1 MFVGIDF
8 GTTNSAI
15 AVLENTPASTAEA
28 RVVPMPPMPE
38 GDGEPASTLR
48 SILAFDGKHRDRQKK
63 VIPLVGQEAIAA
75 YLEDDT
81 ECRLLQSFKSYLTS
95 RQFTGASLFNTTY
108 SLEDL
113 IALMVSRLRT
123 MASAH
128 GGGDLRHVVAGRPVR
143 FVSEGGANEED
154 YAVSRLHQAFAKA
167 GVEHL
172 ELEYEPIAAAYYY
185 ERSLDHD
192 ETVLVADFGGGT
204 SDFCLMRL
212 GPGRDRS
219 RPRDA
224 ILGTGGVGNA
234 GDALDRRIVDNGL
247 ARHFGKDLT
256 YNSDGKELPMPAWLF
271 GKFSRWHHINFLNI
285 PSTRRMLRD
294 IQRHTAQSDE
304 IENLLALIEEN
315 LGYHL
320 FRAVEQVKIGLSQG
334 EQAEF
339 RFEHGPMSLRQVI
352 ERRDFERWIA
362 PELAEIEECL
372 DGLLTQTGLAPTD
385 VDRVFMTGGTS
396 LVPAVR
402 GIFARRFGFERLSS
416 GGEFV
421 SVATGLAYRAR
432 EVFAEIR

>member
-15 AVLENTPASTAEA
+15 ALLAAGQDDA
-28 RVVPMPPMPE
+28 HIVPMPPMPG
-38 GDGEPASTLR
+38 GDGEAASTLR
-48 SILAFDGKHRDRQKK
+48 SLLAFDGKHRDDRKQ
-63 VIPLVGQEAIAA
+63 VVPLVGQEAIAA

-81 ECRLLQSFKSYLTS
+81 DCRLLQSFKSYLTS
-95 RQFTGASLFNTTY
+95 RLFTGASLFNVTY

-113 IALMVSRLRT
+113 IALMVTRLRT
-123 MASAH
+123 MAEAQ
-128 GGGDLRHVVAGRPVR
+128 GAGEVRRVVAGRPVR
-143 FVSEGGANEED
+143 FVAEDGASEED
-154 YAVSRLHQAFAKA
+154 YAVSRLRDAFARA
-167 GVEHL
+167 GVDEL

-185 ERSLDHD
+185 ERGLSHD

-247 ARHFGKDLT
+247 AEAFGKGIT
-256 YNSDGKELPMPAWLF
+256 YRSDGKELPVPSWLF
-271 GKFSRWHHINFLNI
+271 GKFSRWHHISFLNTA
-285 PSTRRMLRD
+285 PTRRMLRD
-294 IQRHTAQSDE
+294 IQRHTDDPE
-304 IENLLALIEEN
+304 PIENLLALIEEN

-320 FRAVEQVKIGLSQG
+320 FRSVERVKVGLSRQDS
-334 EQAEF
+334 AEF
-339 RFEHGPMSLRQVI
+339 LFDHGPISLRQTI
-352 ERRDFERWIA
+352 RRADFERWIA
-362 PELAEIEECL
+362 PELEEIEGCL
-372 DGLLTQTGLAPTD
+372 DRLLADTGVRPEQ

-402 GIFARRFGFERLSS
+402 GIFARRFGEARLSS

-432 EVFAEIR
+432 EVFGG